1 MLLLKAERHRRMDGR
16 LFLGEDGGVFTWSEI
31 LEGVRLF
38 MERLLGRL
46 GGLRGVDRGGI
57 MGIDREIGKF
67 RRR

>member
-46 GGLRGVDRGGI
+46 GGLRGVD
-57 MGIDREIGKF
+57 
-67 RRR
+67 